1 MRLRITGRL
10 PPLRLNSQVAP
21 VAPVCRREFREAPSE
36 NCRRGDLVMNK
47 TVSKKRELSK
57 RGKKPSTYRRIVTG
71 NVNGKAVVQSDEPL
85 LAYEFK
91 TVPGY
96 EHTLIW
102 VNAATPDLSKEQ
114 RFDSYPDSIVP
125 GPGGT
130 SLHFVTFPPG
140 SVFADPSFD
149 GEAARDEALVRL
161 RGLADRF
168 EKEDP
173 AMHKTNTVD
182 YAVVYE
188 GEIWLELDDGET
200 LHLKR
205 GDVVVQNGTRHA
217 WRNKSTKAV
226 TMLFFLNGARERQ

>member
-1 MRLRITGRL
+1 LCLHITGRL
-10 PPLRLNSQVAP
+10 PPLRLSSDMAGVRLFAGGRFGRQILKMFDA
-21 VAPVCRREFREAPSE
+21 EI
-36 NCRRGDLVMNK
+36 LVMNEA
-47 TVSKKRELSK
+47 VSKKTELSK
-57 RGKKPSTYRRIVTG
+57 RGKTPSTYRRIVTG
-71 NVNGKAVVQSDEPL
+71 NVNGKAVVRSDEAL

-96 EHTLIW
+96 EHMLIW
-102 VNAATPDLSKEQ
+102 VNPATPDLSREQ
-114 RFDSYPDSIVP
+114 RFDTYPESVVP

-140 SVFADPSFD
+140 SVFTDPSFD
-149 GEAARDEALVRL
+149 GKAAQEEALVRL
-161 RGLADRF
+161 RGLADHF

-173 AMHKTNTVD
+173 GMHKTNTVD
-182 YAVVYE
+182 YSVVYD
-188 GEIWLELDDGET
+188 GEIWLELDNAET

-217 WRNKSTKAV
+217 WRNKGTKPV

>member
-1 MRLRITGRL
+1 MGRWLR
-10 PPLRLNSQVAP
+10 
-21 VAPVCRREFREAPSE
+21 PSAGE
-36 NCRRGDLVMNK
+36 DFGKQLLKNYRSGDLVMYG
-47 TVSKKRELSK
+47 TASTKRELSK
-57 RGKKPSTYRRIVTG
+57 RSKKPNAYRRIVTG
-71 NVNGKAVVQSDEPL
+71 NVSGKAVVQSDEPL

-102 VNAATPDLSKEQ
+102 VNPATPDLRKEQ
-114 RFDSYPDSIVP
+114 RFDSYPDSVIP

-140 SVFADPSFD
+140 SVFADPSFN
-149 GEAARDEALVRL
+149 GEAAQEEALVRL
-161 RGLADRF
+161 RGLADHF

-173 AMHKTNTVD
+173 GMHKTNTVD
-182 YAVVYE
+182 YSVVYD
-188 GEIWLELDDGET
+188 GEIWLELDDSET

-217 WRNKSTKAV
+217 WRNKGTKPV